1 MLATAL
7 RAPAAHWGT
16 GRTQRTQLCP
26 QHKPGDKASLSRRC
40 HWQSGRAPRR
50 AWSRGIGSGRLRST
64 HSLRRRRSDIPAHCG
79 CQFAPHGWGLK
90 GTFVKVAEGGVTVA
104 EPTVYRGLGAEPGGG
119 KVHLNPTPA
128 SGSFGPAALE
138 AAVKKRPRRTLGSGG
153 AVVRGAPRFSSQ
165 ASGFF
170 KGWNFPRSSSAPPS
184 VLRAARRREDTS
196 QLPRRAVWSSDLTAI
211 RGAPGVR
218 PRPGRP

>member
-16 GRTQRTQLCP
+16 RRTQRTQLCP
-26 QHKPGDKASLSRRC
+26 HHKPGDKASLSRRC

-50 AWSRGIGSGRLRST
+50 AWSHGIGSGRLRST
-64 HSLRRRRSDIPAHCG
+64 HSLRRRRSDIPAHYG

-90 GTFVKVAEGGVTVA
+90 GTFVKVAAGGVTVA

-119 KVHLNPTPA
+119 KVHLHPTPA

-138 AAVKKRPRRTLGSGG
+138 AAVKKRPRRTLGSGEQSCAG
-153 AVVRGAPRFSSQ
+153 RPAFLLRLRA
-165 ASGFF
+165 
-170 KGWNFPRSSSAPPS
+170 SSSAGTF
-184 VLRAARRREDTS
+184 RAPARRR
-196 QLPRRAVWSSDLTAI
+196 LPSCEL
-211 RGAPGVR
+211 PEGVR
-218 PRPGRP
+218 THRSFHAARSGAAI